1 LDGLLDFII
10 NESKILMLS
19 TILQNTL
26 ITEFSRR
33 FKEEY
38 ARELGTSP
46 DTKLLTN
53 GSNQMWSGN
62 ANNPT
67 NNSILNNNNNKNY
80 SFTSELIFKLISK

>member
-1 LDGLLDFII
+1 
-10 NESKILMLS
+10 MLS

-53 GSNQMWSGN
+53 GSNQMWN

-67 NNSILNNNNNKNY
+67 NNSNVNNKNY